1 MYVRRSFSHKKYI
14 AFGDLKDVLLETQ
27 KIILLIYEVL
37 YIYTQKNLNFG
48 LLPKWKWNFCFLSL
62 ATLLP
67 TFSISPESL

>member
-37 YIYTQKNLNFG
+37 YIYTQKYPQFWPIAKMKME
-48 LLPKWKWNFCFLSL
+48 LL
-62 ATLLP
+62 
-67 TFSISPESL
+67 FS

>member
-27 KIILLIYEVL
+27 RIILLIYEVL

-48 LLPKWKWNFCFLSL
+48 LLPK
-62 ATLLP
+62 
-67 TFSISPESL
+67 

>member
-37 YIYTQKNLNFG
+37 YIYTQKKPSILAYCQNENG
-48 LLPKWKWNFCFLSL
+48 TSVFL
-62 ATLLP
+62 A
-67 TFSISPESL
+67 